1 MPGNWVV
8 TTTCLARS
16 LWKVPAM
23 PWELGQPWVLDLT
36 VFIAGDGN
44 VVYSPKFETGSREHL
59 ELHGAQDKGLEI
71 CRRSQERT
79 TSSEP
84 PGPAALLWGLLQEN
98 SLAPGAELVP
108 RREGKICRD
117 IGT

>member
-1 MPGNWVV
+1 
-8 TTTCLARS
+8 
-16 LWKVPAM
+16 M